1 VNELGENLRARWT
14 VMLKIG
20 EKAPDFVLPSDEGEE
35 VSLET
40 FRGKRV
46 LIFFY
51 PKANTAG

>member
-1 VNELGENLRARWT
+1 
-14 VMLKIG
+14 MLKIG

-51 PKANTAG
+51 PKANTTG